1 MIIWE
6 SESYLGDAGGD
17 IVGKLQI
24 TVSKE
29 MPDIRELNLQRVKLL
44 NFCTTLVGLHLLPKF
59 LTKMELIL

>member
-1 MIIWE
+1 MITWE
-6 SESYLGDAGGD
+6 SESYLGDAVEGT
-17 IVGKLQI
+17 VGKLQI

-29 MPDIRELNLQRVKLL
+29 MPDIRDLNLQMVKLL

>member
-1 MIIWE
+1 MITWE
-6 SESYLGDAGGD
+6 NESYLGDADGD

-29 MPDIRELNLQRVKLL
+29 MPDIQDLNLQMVKLL